1 MITSK
6 AVVEHLFENH
16 EFCNVKWCKPLK
28 RFKEGGDLSQSY
40 YRSKINDA
48 KLYEQI
54 WNVYKPFTTRERLQ
68 EFLHLFDTQHNEA
81 MNTSISKYATKTKTY
96 GMAISLINRV
106 LISVGIINLTK
117 KYIGYRYTQLS
128 ILQWQPKPP
137 PSSCLKSS
145 LASIEKIIQQK

>member
-1 MITSK
+1 MIKINRKSIISQTMITSK

-16 EFCNVKWCKPLK
+16 EFYNVKWCKPLK

-68 EFLHLFDTQHNEA
+68 EFSTSSIHN
-81 MNTSISKYATKTKTY
+81 KT
-96 GMAISLINRV
+96 R
-106 LISVGIINLTK
+106 
-117 KYIGYRYTQLS
+117 
-128 ILQWQPKPP
+128 
-137 PSSCLKSS
+137 
-145 LASIEKIIQQK
+145 